1 MKGHGMKAGALG
13 VMLIAAGFAL
23 GGCSSMGAMNPA
35 KWWGDGPKEQPVKRL
50 AGATLYQCADG
61 RQLAVRYAGEGQ
73 RQAMVILP
81 EREFRLDQ
89 VQSATG
95 MRYTNGR
102 TTLLSKGDEVELEEG
117 GSLLYAG
124 CKRAA

>member
-1 MKGHGMKAGALG
+1 
-13 VMLIAAGFAL
+13 MLIH
-23 GGCSSMGAMNPA
+23 GGDEPGEMVGRRA
-35 KWWGDGPKEQPVKRL
+35 E
-50 AGATLYQCADG
+50 G